1 MDAPGRLLVDLED
14 LPDNAVL
21 HVGGIR
27 ASVLELQA
35 VLVDPLACRFR
46 RGHELLGADDEMTLA
61 APQTYDAS

>member
-1 MDAPGRLLVDLED
+1 
-14 LPDNAVL
+14 
-21 HVGGIR
+21 
-27 ASVLELQA
+27 